1 MKNLFYILILVF
13 SSTLCHS
20 IKEQE
25 QLEGIN
31 FILCLFNNDNVLK
44 DIETLKYLLTKRD
57 KNQLLKYLLILIPRN
72 YLEGRKCF
80 NENIKEKH
88 FDLNKFLL
96 ETWKDLPET
105 LKVTLTNLFVD
116 GFNASILYLCE
127 YFVSEKFQN
136 ICKLIDK

>member
-1 MKNLFYILILVF
+1 MYNILILVF

-25 QLEGIN
+25 QSEGIK
-31 FILCLFNNDNVLK
+31 FILCLFNNDNVLE

-116 GFNASILYLCE
+116 GFNASIL
-127 YFVSEKFQN
+127 
-136 ICKLIDK
+136 

>member
-25 QLEGIN
+25 QSEGIK

-80 NENIKEKH
+80 IMKILKKNI
-88 FDLNKFLL
+88 
-96 ETWKDLPET
+96 
-105 LKVTLTNLFVD
+105 
-116 GFNASILYLCE
+116 
-127 YFVSEKFQN
+127 
-136 ICKLIDK
+136 LI

>member
-1 MKNLFYILILVF
+1 MYNILILVF

-25 QLEGIN
+25 QSEGIK
-31 FILCLFNNDNVLK
+31 FILCLFNNDNVLE

-96 ETWKDLPET
+96 ETWKELSET

-116 GFNASILYLCE
+116 LIHQFYIYVNILYLKNFKI
-127 YFVSEKFQN
+127 FVN
-136 ICKLIDK
+136 

>member
-1 MKNLFYILILVF
+1 M
-13 SSTLCHS
+13 
-20 IKEQE
+20 
-25 QLEGIN
+25 
-31 FILCLFNNDNVLK
+31 
-44 DIETLKYLLTKRD
+44 
-57 KNQLLKYLLILIPRN
+57 ILIPRN
-72 YLEGRKCF
+72 YLKGRKCF

>member
-1 MKNLFYILILVF
+1 MYNILILVF

-25 QLEGIN
+25 QSEGIK
-31 FILCLFNNDNVLK
+31 FILCLFNNDNVLE

-96 ETWKDLPET
+96 ETWKE
-105 LKVTLTNLFVD
+105 KKYIINIYY
-116 GFNASILYLCE
+116 NNKSIL
-127 YFVSEKFQN
+127 
-136 ICKLIDK
+136 